1 MAGELERW
9 DGFAGMDGRAA
20 GLEAEVRPGEE
31 TRPGVFRAVE
41 DEEVEDE
48 GVRRAG
54 EEPVRLLWVTAD
66 RWRSSSD
73 FFRGRPTPAP
83 GFS

>member
-1 MAGELERW
+1 MAGEARW

-41 DEEVEDE
+41 DEEVDDE

>member
-1 MAGELERW
+1 MDGERW
-9 DGFAGMDGRAA
+9 DGFAGIEGRGA
-20 GLEAEVRPGEE
+20 GLEVEDRPGEE
-31 TRPGVFRAVE
+31 TRPGVFLAVE
-41 DEEVEDE
+41 DEEDE

-73 FFRGRPTPAP
+73 FFRAMPRP

>member
-1 MAGELERW
+1 VDGERW
-9 DGFAGMDGRAA
+9 DGLAGMEGRGA
-20 GLEAEVRPGEE
+20 GLEVEVRPGEE
-31 TRPGVFRAVE
+31 TRPAAFRVAE
-41 DEEVEDE
+41 DEEEEDE

-73 FFRGRPTPAP
+73 FFRAIPRP

>member
-1 MAGELERW
+1 MDGERW
-9 DGFAGMDGRAA
+9 DGFAGMEGRGA
-20 GLEAEVRPGEE
+20 GLEVEVRPGEE
-31 TRPGVFRAVE
+31 TRPGVFLAVE
-41 DEEVEDE
+41 DEEDE

-73 FFRGRPTPAP
+73 FFLAIPRL

>member
-1 MAGELERW
+1 MDGDRW
-9 DGFAGMDGRAA
+9 DGFAGMEGRGA
-20 GLEAEVRPGEE
+20 GLEVEVRPGEE
-31 TRPGVFRAVE
+31 IRPAAVFRVAE
-41 DEEVEDE
+41 DEEDEDV

-54 EEPVRLLWVTAD
+54 EEPVRLLWVTAV

-73 FFRGRPTPAP
+73 FFLARPRP

>member
-1 MAGELERW
+1 MAGERW
-9 DGFAGMDGRAA
+9 DGFAGMDGRGA
-20 GLEAEVRPGEE
+20 GLEVEVRPGEE
-31 TRPGVFRAVE
+31 TRPGLFRVVE
-41 DEEVEDE
+41 DEEDEDE

-73 FFRGRPTPAP
+73 FFLARPRP

>member
-1 MAGELERW
+1 MDGERW
-9 DGFAGMDGRAA
+9 DGFAGMEGRGA
-20 GLEAEVRPGEE
+20 GLEAEDRPGEE
-31 TRPGVFRAVE
+31 TRPGVFLAVE
-41 DEEVEDE
+41 DEEDE

-73 FFRGRPTPAP
+73 FFRAMPRP